1 MDLKSESLSKKIRIK
16 ITYFKLT
23 ILIALYYAL
32 VINIPFYVQLYDA
45 LERSNSMNIGLFLCM
60 PIFIFLITNVLFCL
74 ISWPYITKP
83 LFIFLLLTS
92 SIVSYVIYNY
102 GISVDYGIIQNAFET
117 DTGEAAS
124 YLSFYSVFWVA
135 ITGII
140 PSLMVA
146 LVKIRP
152 EISVIKKSLSIFV
165 SVLVI
170 LSIVF
175 FYFKDLSYIG
185 RKNSYLKEMIVPT
198 YYLSSSYKYIKNTYF
213 SSPVTYKKIGEDAKQ
228 AIKDPSQKPTLFFF
242 VLGETARS
250 QNYQLN
256 GYPRPTN
263 EYTSKQDVISFRDVA
278 SCGTATAVSVPCM
291 FSALSRDE
299 YKESVA
305 KHQDNAIDILKR
317 AGISLLWKENDGGD
331 KDVANNITKTTLN
344 REVVNEFCN
353 GNSCYDMALLDNLD
367 SDIKNMEG
375 DRVIFIHLMGSHG
388 PNYFK
393 RYPDDQKKFTPD
405 CQRNDVENCSS
416 ESIINSYD
424 NTIHYTDFVISK
436 LIDKLKGVSDQYN
449 TSLLYL
455 SDHGESLGE
464 NGVFLHGLPYAFAP
478 IYQTRV
484 PLMLW
489 MSDDF
494 KKTKNIDQ
502 TCLKNEAQNS
512 NISQDYIFHS
522 LLGIMDVKTSIYD
535 QELDLYKKC
544 RKNNEKD

>member
-1 MDLKSESLSKKIRIK
+1 MNLKLESLSKINKK
-16 ITYFKLT
+16 SYFQLS

-32 VINIPFYVQLYDA
+32 IINIPFYIKLYDI
-45 LERSNSMNIGLFLCM
+45 LEKSNSMNIGLFLSM
-60 PIFIFLITNVLFCL
+60 PIFIFAITNILFNLISWPYIAKPIFIFLI
-74 ISWPYITKP
+74 
-83 LFIFLLLTS
+83 LTS

-102 GISVDYGIIQNAFET
+102 GISVDYGMIQNTFET
-117 DTGEAAS
+117 DIGEAKS
-124 YLSFYSVFWVA
+124 YLSVHSIFWVT

-140 PSLMVA
+140 PSLVVA
-146 LVKIRP
+146 FVKIKKRVS
-152 EISVIKKSLSIFV
+152 IIKKLVSIFI
-165 SVLVI
+165 SI
-170 LSIVF
+170 LIILLIAF

-185 RKNSYLKEMIVPT
+185 RKNSELKEMIVPT
-198 YYLSSSYKYIKNTYF
+198 YYLSSSYKYIRSTYF
-213 SSPVTYKKIGEDAKQ
+213 SIPVVYKKIGEDAKQ
-228 AIKDPSQKPTLFFF
+228 ISSNTSKKPTLFFF

-263 EYTSKQDVISFRDVA
+263 EYTSKQNVISFKDVA

-291 FSALSRDE
+291 FSALTREE
-299 YKESVA
+299 YQESIA

-331 KDVANNITKTTLN
+331 KDVADNITKTTLN
-344 REVVNEFCN
+344 REEISEFCN
-353 GNSCYDMALLDNLD
+353 GNNCYDMALLENLD
-367 SDIKNMEG
+367 SDIKNMQG
-375 DRVIFIHLMGSHG
+375 NRIIFIHLMGSHG

-393 RYPDDQKKFTPD
+393 RYPDNQKKFAPD

-449 TSLLYL
+449 TGLLYL

-464 NGVFLHGLPYAFAP
+464 NGVFLHGLPYSFAP
-478 IYQTRV
+478 IYQRRV

-494 KKTKNIDQ
+494 EKTKNIDQ
-502 TCLKNEAQNS
+502 ACLKNEAQNS
-512 NISQDYIFHS
+512 SISQDYIFHS
-522 LLGIMDVKTSIYD
+522 LLGIMDVTTSVYKP
-535 QELDLYKKC
+535 ELDLYKKC
-544 RKNNEKD
+544 REIK

>member
-1 MDLKSESLSKKIRIK
+1 MNFKLESLSKINK
-16 ITYFKLT
+16 TSYFQLS

-32 VINIPFYVQLYDA
+32 IINIPFYIKLYDI
-45 LERSNSMNIGLFLCM
+45 LEKSNSMNIGLFLSM
-60 PIFIFLITNVLFCL
+60 PIFIFAITNILFNLISWPYIAKPIFIFLI
-74 ISWPYITKP
+74 
-83 LFIFLLLTS
+83 LTS

-102 GISVDYGIIQNAFET
+102 GIPVDYGMIQNTFET
-117 DTGEAAS
+117 DIGEAKS
-124 YLSFYSVFWVA
+124 YLSVQSIFWVT

-140 PSLMVA
+140 PSLVVA
-146 LVKIRP
+146 FVKIKKRVS
-152 EISVIKKSLSIFV
+152 IIKKLVSIFI
-165 SVLVI
+165 SI
-170 LSIVF
+170 LIILLIAF

-185 RKNSYLKEMIVPT
+185 RKNSELKEMIVPT
-198 YYLSSSYKYIKNTYF
+198 YYLSSSYKYIRNTYF
-213 SSPVTYKKIGEDAKQ
+213 SSPVVYKKIGEDAKQ
-228 AIKDPSQKPTLFFF
+228 ISSNTSKKPTLFFF

-263 EYTSKQDVISFRDVA
+263 EYTSKQNVISFKDVA

-291 FSALSRDE
+291 FSALTREE
-299 YKESVA
+299 YQESIA

-331 KDVANNITKTTLN
+331 KDVADNITKTTLN
-344 REVVNEFCN
+344 REEISEFCN
-353 GNSCYDMALLDNLD
+353 GNSCYDMALLENLD
-367 SDIKNMEG
+367 SDINNMRG
-375 DRVIFIHLMGSHG
+375 NRIIFIHLMGSHG

-393 RYPDDQKKFTPD
+393 RYPDNQKKFAPD

-436 LIDKLKGVSDQYN
+436 LIDKLKGVSYQYN
-449 TSLLYL
+449 TGLLYL

-464 NGVFLHGLPYAFAP
+464 NGVFLHGLPYSFAP
-478 IYQTRV
+478 IYQRRV

-494 KKTKNIDQ
+494 EKTKNIDQ
-502 TCLKNEAQNS
+502 ACLKNEAQNS
-512 NISQDYIFHS
+512 SISQDYIFHS
-522 LLGIMDVKTSIYD
+522 LLGIMDVTTSAYKP
-535 QELDLYKKC
+535 ELDLYKKC
-544 RKNNEKD
+544 REIK

>member
-1 MDLKSESLSKKIRIK
+1 MNLKLESLSKINK
-16 ITYFKLT
+16 TSYFQLS

-32 VINIPFYVQLYDA
+32 IINIPFYIKLYDI
-45 LERSNSMNIGLFLCM
+45 LEKSNSMNIGLFLSM
-60 PIFIFLITNVLFCL
+60 PIFIFAITNILFNLISWPYIAKPIFIFLI
-74 ISWPYITKP
+74 
-83 LFIFLLLTS
+83 LTS

-102 GISVDYGIIQNAFET
+102 GISVDYGMIQNTFET
-117 DTGEAAS
+117 DIGEAKS
-124 YLSFYSVFWVA
+124 YLSVHSIFWVT

-140 PSLMVA
+140 PSLVVA
-146 LVKIRP
+146 FVKIQKRV
-152 EISVIKKSLSIFV
+152 SVIKKLVSIFI
-165 SVLVI
+165 SI
-170 LSIVF
+170 LIILLIAF

-185 RKNSYLKEMIVPT
+185 RKNSELKEMIVPT

-228 AIKDPSQKPTLFFF
+228 AAKDPSQKPTLFFF

-263 EYTSKQDVISFRDVA
+263 EYTSKQDVISFKDVA

-353 GNSCYDMALLDNLD
+353 GNSCYDMALLANLD
-367 SDIKNMEG
+367 SDIKSMQG
-375 DRVIFIHLMGSHG
+375 DRIIFIHLMGSHG

-436 LIDKLKGVSDQYN
+436 LIDKLKGISDQYN

-484 PLMLW
+484 PLILW

-494 KKTKNIDQ
+494 KKAKHIDRG
-502 TCLKNEAQNS
+502 CLKNEAQNTS
-512 NISQDYIFHS
+512 ISQDYIFHS
-522 LLGIMDVKTSIYD
+522 LLGIMDVTTSAYK

-544 RKNNEKD
+544 RAIN